1 MDWIKSCCGLHILN
15 DIEMGSSV
23 SKSESGSTGSEWTG
37 KLYFDPAADKSGP
50 IYPIKNDELRTKLKE
65 LVDPKE
71 KILRVE
77 IYRHPLNSWQLSSKL
92 WYHAFVLFE
101 TDGWW

>member
-1 MDWIKSCCGLHILN
+1 MDWIKGCCGLHILN